1 MGLTLLIYRFDKK
14 TLTHIMFGRV
24 ESSSLYRMLSDVIID
39 CKEVLVFR
47 KAKMFMNRESYSG
60 GAKVIDDW

>member
-1 MGLTLLIYRFDKK
+1 
-14 TLTHIMFGRV
+14 
-24 ESSSLYRMLSDVIID
+24 MLFD